1 MNWARPGIKTIVY
14 HYDSRLHSTTLKLDI
29 SITYDLVKI
38 EKSEDSH
45 SQGDTYTLLDLSQ
58 QANTHCRFKPG

>member
-29 SITYDLVKI
+29 LITYDLVKT
-38 EKSEDSH
+38 ETSED
-45 SQGDTYTLLDLSQ
+45 
-58 QANTHCRFKPG
+58 